1 MFNYTIKTY
10 PVKNPNS
17 KIVAYASLVIE
28 NVFEV
33 TGFKIFSGSNGL
45 FVKPPQHKG
54 KNKDGEDE
62 WYDDARFIGDQSKE
76 IREEVYLSIVDN
88 YNQSVRNSSRTTTAE
103 MQTNIN
109 NNSSQNNSSQQQTKR
124 PLW

>member
-10 PVKNPNS
+10 PVKNPKS

-33 TGFKIFSGSNGL
+33 TGFKIFNGSNGL

-62 WYDDARFIGDQSKE
+62 WYDDARFVGDQSKE
-76 IREEVYLSIVDN
+76 VREEVYSSIVDS
-88 YNQSVRNSSRTTTAE
+88 YNQSVKNSSRGTAAN

-109 NNSSQNNSSQQQTKR
+109 NNSSQQQTKR

>member
-1 MFNYTIKTY
+1 VKKMFSYTIKTY
-10 PVKNPNS
+10 PVKNPKS

-33 TGFKIFSGSNGL
+33 TGFKIFNGSNGL

-62 WYDDARFIGDQSKE
+62 WYDDARFVGEQSKE
-76 IREEVYLSIVDN
+76 VREEIFTAMVQA
-88 YNQSVRNSSRTTTAE
+88 YNTNAANSSRSTTANLHN
-103 MQTNIN
+103 NIN
-109 NNSSQNNSSQQQTKR
+109 EQQAPKSTTR
-124 PLW
+124 ALW